1 MLDMLQALKE
11 SDTAQL
17 LNKNYV
23 YGQMI
28 YHAVQQKYN
37 TVKQLQSK
45 KLIKNKVK

>member
-37 TVKQLQSK
+37 IVNQVYS
-45 KLIKNKVK
+45 NKAF